1 MYISFI
7 HPFYLTFLFVIPI
20 LIFFHFFGIKN
31 IHGKSLKFANFEAIA
46 RIRGIDLYSKNIS
59 LLILNI
65 IFIILI
71 VLAFSGTSLN
81 TALSASSFSFVIA
94 IDSSESMMATDL
106 QPNRISVAKE
116 TALTFID
123 SLPADSPLAII
134 SFSGV
139 SHLEQEL
146 TSNKLDLK
154 TSIQDIQISNVAG
167 TDILEAV
174 SNSVSLLRGEKRKA
188 ILLLS
193 DGQINTGSMD
203 DVINLAKSENIIVHT
218 FGIGTVA
225 GGETTYGLSK
235 LDEEGL
241 KGLAYNTGGEYF
253 NIQNQQDLELSFDK
267 IIAVT
272 ERMGKI
278 DLTFYLFVSILV
290 LFILKEFL
298 LSINKIIW

>member
-1 MYISFI
+1 MYISFV
-7 HPFYLTFLFVIPI
+7 HPSYLVFLFTIPI

-46 RIRGIDLYSKNIS
+46 RIRGIDVYSKNIS

-65 IFIILI
+65 LFIVLI

-81 TALSASSFSFVIA
+81 TELSASSFSFVIA
-94 IDSSESMMATDL
+94 IDNSESMTATDF
-106 QPNRISVAKE
+106 QPDRISAAKE
-116 TALTFID
+116 TALEFVD
-123 SLPADSPLAII
+123 SLPINSPLAVI
-134 SFSGV
+134 SFSGEARI
-139 SHLEQEL
+139 EQEL
-146 TSNKLDLK
+146 TTNKFDLK
-154 TSIQDIQISNVAG
+154 NAIQGIQISNVAG

-174 SNSVSLLRGEKRKA
+174 SSSITLLRGEQRKA

-193 DGQINTGSMD
+193 DGQINIGNINE
-203 DVINLAKSENIIVHT
+203 VIAYAESEDIIVHT
-218 FGIGTVA
+218 FGIGTLE

-241 KGLAYNTGGEYF
+241 KGLSYNTGGEYF
-253 NIQNQQDLELSFDK
+253 NIQDRQDLIQSFNN
-267 IIAVT
+267 IISVT

-278 DLTFYLFVSILV
+278 DLTFYLFISILI
-290 LFILKEFL
+290 LFIIKEFL